1 VGQLE
6 SLFDELAPASVPA
19 RASNPGAAPYAAAS
33 EAIAAGDLDRAAHEV
48 QQALNAGADR
58 AEGLALLGDVF
69 LRKGAHGEALDR
81 YRQARLID
89 ATSRAALAG
98 EVRAFVLLGRGAQAI
113 ELAEAL
119 AVVAPQDVEA
129 LLLVARARA
138 DAGALARAL
147 EALDAARKLAPARA
161 DVLKHVGD
169 VARSMG
175 DQARAIGAYRQA
187 VSLDGDFVA
196 ARLELASLYTVQ
208 GATEEA
214 ESELLAAL
222 ASMPTSVEA
231 ALQLAALRRAL
242 RRAPDT
248 IELLVTVLQR
258 DPWNLDALASLGES
272 LFLSGRREDARLAFA
287 RVLRFD
293 PDHAGALY
301 FDGVLLAETRR
312 FAAALD
318 RWSSVIAL
326 EPTGDFARRAR
337 RDTRTALDLQ
347 RIFASREA
355 RLQGAA

>member
-1 VGQLE
+1 
-6 SLFDELAPASVPA
+6 
-19 RASNPGAAPYAAAS
+19 
-33 EAIAAGDLDRAAHEV
+33 
-48 QQALNAGADR
+48 
-58 AEGLALLGDVF
+58 
-69 LRKGAHGEALDR
+69 
-81 YRQARLID
+81 
-89 ATSRAALAG
+89 
-98 EVRAFVLLGRGAQAI
+98 
-113 ELAEAL
+113 
-119 AVVAPQDVEA
+119 
-129 LLLVARARA
+129 
-138 DAGALARAL
+138 
-147 EALDAARKLAPARA
+147 
-161 DVLKHVGD
+161 
-169 VARSMG
+169 M
-175 DQARAIGAYRQA
+175 
-187 VSLDGDFVA
+187 
-196 ARLELASLYTVQ
+196 
-208 GATEEA
+208 
-214 ESELLAAL
+214 

-231 ALQLAALRRAL
+231 ALQLAQLRRTL
-242 RRAPDT
+242 QRAPDT

-301 FDGVLLAETRR
+301 FDGVLLAETRQ